1 MIFGLT
7 WPDIFDSALFHPLW
21 GGLAAFLTQ
30 LGLSSL
36 FVFFFVFPDGR
47 FVPRWT
53 RWVVPLVFVMPVVV
67 FLFPGSRFVEPPQ
80 AINVSAFV
88 ALWACC
94 LLAQVYR
101 YRRVSGVVQRQ
112 QTKWLDFGVAA
123 LVVLLA
129 GFLLPLAAFPALI
142 RPGASSLFLDL
153 AGLTV
158 AGSFGFLLIPLSIG
172 MAILRYRLYDIDV
185 IINRTLVYASLTL
198 SLTVTYFASVAA
210 LEYAFRAFTGRGLQL
225 AIVASTLAIA
235 ALFVPLRRR
244 VQEFVDRRFYRQ
256 KYDAGRVLAGFS
268 VTLRDETDLDRLSE
282 GLLGTVRETV
292 QPEHAS
298 LWLRTPRDAG
308 GVR

>member
-53 RWVVPLVFVMPVVV
+53 RWVVPLVFMMPVIVL
-67 FLFPGSRFVEPPQ
+67 LFPGSRFVEPPQ
-80 AINVSAFV
+80 AINVSGFV

-101 YRRVSGVVQRQ
+101 YRRVSGVGQRQ
-112 QTKWLDFGVAA
+112 QTKWLVFGVAV

-129 GFLLPLAAFPALI
+129 GFLLPLAAFPGLI

-185 IINRTLVYASLTL
+185 IVNRTLVYGSLTASLVL
-198 SLTVTYFASVAA
+198 LYLGGVV
-210 LEYAFRAFTGRGLQL
+210 LLQRGFRAVAGEGSQL
-225 AIVASTLAIA
+225 AVVASTLAIA
-235 ALFVPLRRR
+235 ALFNPLRRLI
-244 VQEFVDRRFYRQ
+244 QTFIDRRFYRK
-256 KYDAGRVLAGFS
+256 KYDARKTLEAFS
-268 VTLRDETDLDRLSE
+268 ARLRNETALDTLNDDLVAVVEKTMQL
-282 GLLGTVRETV
+282 
-292 QPEHAS
+292 EHVS
-298 LWLRTPRDAG
+298 LWLREPRKKTDG
-308 GVR
+308 